1 MFHGWLPP
9 LPPLPPFS
17 SLHGLL
23 MQLLAFCSF

>member
-9 LPPLPPFS
+9 LPPLPPYL

-23 MQLLAFCSF
+23 KQLIGMWQS